1 MFEYAAPAL
10 AEGNFKWAGVPDRR
24 NLFMCKILVIE
35 DDKEINRLICEYLTE
50 SGYELMSAAN
60 GIAGLSLLES
70 TPDID
75 LCLLDLMLP
84 MKSGDRVMQSLREF
98 SDVPVIVL
106 SAKDMVQTKID
117 LFRLGVDDYITKPF
131 DLDELLVRVEAV
143 LNRCIYRKS
152 SGHPCGIKGIAGY
165 FSNDK
170 KSAASMDIS
179 GRLNPERGNTNVG
192 VALGNEV
199 ETKNT
204 KVLHQGYTYIYKHL
218 IMDDEAKI
226 VTVDGNKLDITAKE
240 YGILRLLLTNPNKL
254 FSKANLFE
262 SVWDETYYP
271 EDNVLKVHMSNLR
284 NKIKKYDDQ
293 EYIETVWGMGY
304 KLAE

>member
-1 MFEYAAPAL
+1 MLNRQEEL
-10 AEGNFKWAGVPDRR
+10 
-24 NLFMCKILVIE
+24 LMSKILVIE

-50 SGYELMSAAN
+50 SGYEMLPATN
-60 GIAGLSLLES
+60 GLAGLTVLEQ

-106 SAKDMVQTKID
+106 SAKDTVQTKID

-143 LNRCIYRKS
+143 LGRCNYRKS
-152 SGHPCGIKGIAGY
+152 VGY
-165 FSNDK
+165 ASENRKMTRVSSNVK
-170 KSAASMDIS
+170 
-179 GRLNPERGNTNVG
+179 
-192 VALGNEV
+192 
-199 ETKNT
+199 TKQT
-204 KVLHQGYTYIYKHL
+204 KVAKQGYIYIYKNL
-218 IMDDEAKI
+218 TMDDEAKN
-226 VTVDGNKLDITAKE
+226 VTVNGNKLDITAKE
-240 YGILRLLLTNPNKL
+240 YGILMLMLTNPNKL

-271 EDNVLKVHMSNLR
+271 EDNVLKVHISNLR

-293 EYIETVWGMGY
+293 EYIENVWGMGY

>member
-1 MFEYAAPAL
+1 MS
-10 AEGNFKWAGVPDRR
+10 
-24 NLFMCKILVIE
+24 KILVIE

-50 SGYELMSAAN
+50 NGYEMLSASN
-60 GIAGLSLLES
+60 GLAGLNVLEQ

-84 MKSGDRVMQSLREF
+84 MKSGDRVMQSLRGF

-106 SAKDMVQTKID
+106 SAKDTVQTKID

-143 LNRCIYRKS
+143 MNRCTYRKS
-152 SGHPCGIKGIAGY
+152 SENPCAIKGIAGY
-165 FSNDK
+165 SSNDK
-170 KSAASMDIS
+170 KSVASMDIRD
-179 GRLNPERGNTNVG
+179 RLNPERENTNVG
-192 VALGNEV
+192 VASGNEI
-199 ETKNT
+199 NT
-204 KVLHQGYTYIYKHL
+204 KKTKVVHQGYTYIYKHL
-218 IMDDEAKI
+218 IMDDEAKN
-226 VTVDGNKLDITAKE
+226 VTVNGNKLDITAKE